1 MGDTVGIKYIN
12 NIYVVSKDGKYNIY
26 VVAVTTEDRKIGSG
40 IYCTKEDLK
49 NLFDA
54 IELSEKVN
62 KIRFECTLE
71 SGANILIYKTNVPLS
86 ESPIPIYEIKID
98 RGESPNRVTEFFSRM
113 TERSL
118 DEFFYSIKQNYNA
131 LNDSTIDMNLIY
143 QRERRRL
150 RKLLKRIVL
159 SHLRSIL
166 IREERERL
174 ERRKEYSTDE
184 YKY

>member
-1 MGDTVGIKYIN
+1 MEDTVGIKYVN

-26 VVAVTTEDRKIGSG
+26 VVAVTTNDRKIGSG

-54 IELSEKVN
+54 VELSEKVN

-98 RGESPNRVTEFFSRM
+98 RGKSPNRVTEFFSRM

-131 LNDSTIDMNLIY
+131 LNDSTIDNEFDLSKREKEIKKASKENSIISFKKY
-143 QRERRRL
+143 LDKRRERKI
-150 RKLLKRIVL
+150 RKKKGVFDRWV
-159 SHLRSIL
+159 
-166 IREERERL
+166 
-174 ERRKEYSTDE
+174 
-184 YKY
+184 

>member
-1 MGDTVGIKYIN
+1 MGDTVGIKYVN
-12 NIYVVSKDGKYNIY
+12 NIYVVSKDNKYNIY
-26 VVAVTTEDRKIGSG
+26 VVAVTTDDRKIGSG

-54 IELSEKVN
+54 VELSEKVN
-62 KIRFECTLE
+62 KIGFECTLE

-86 ESPIPIYEIKID
+86 ESPIPIDEIKID

-131 LNDSTIDMNLIY
+131 LNDSTIDNEFDLSKREKEIKKASKKNNISSFKKY
-143 QRERRRL
+143 LDKRRERKI
-150 RKLLKRIVL
+150 RKKKGVFDR
-159 SHLRSIL
+159 
-166 IREERERL
+166 
-174 ERRKEYSTDE
+174 
-184 YKY
+184 

>member
-1 MGDTVGIKYIN
+1 MGDTVGIKYVN

-26 VVAVTTEDRKIGSG
+26 VVAVTTSDRKIGSG

-54 IELSEKVN
+54 VELSEKVN

-98 RGESPNRVTEFFSRM
+98 RGEYPNRVTEFFSRM

-131 LNDSTIDMNLIY
+131 LNDPVADNEFDLSK
-143 QRERRRL
+143 REKEIKRVAKEQNPSALKKYLNKRREKKI
-150 RKLLKRIVL
+150 RKKKGVFDR
-159 SHLRSIL
+159 
-166 IREERERL
+166 
-174 ERRKEYSTDE
+174 
-184 YKY
+184 

>member
-1 MGDTVGIKYIN
+1 MGDTVGIKYVN
-12 NIYVVSKDGKYNIY
+12 NIYVVSKDNKYNIY
-26 VVAVTTEDRKIGSG
+26 VVAVTTNDRKIGSG

-54 IELSEKVN
+54 VELSEKVN

-131 LNDSTIDMNLIY
+131 LNDSTIDNEFDLSKREKEIKKASKENNIIPFKKY
-143 QRERRRL
+143 IDKRRERKI
-150 RKLLKRIVL
+150 RKKKGVFDRWV
-159 SHLRSIL
+159 
-166 IREERERL
+166 
-174 ERRKEYSTDE
+174 
-184 YKY
+184 